1 MIYLIEYDHS
11 IDYSDYDLVKVNI
24 MTDNSNIIEIPNKLF
39 MYNKQNNILDKSS
52 VSRELNRIVYGII
65 ENYTLK
71 TPDEY
76 KKYNFRLSSM
86 RDVVSVNLIF
96 RYGLYSIDNLNYYI
110 NNDNVIVNVPRYFEY
125 DRIFTNRD
133 NISLSD
139 DSRINLNNYI
149 NSIVNKQL
157 SLNSTSSK
165 PII

>member
-1 MIYLIEYDHS
+1 M
-11 IDYSDYDLVKVNI
+11 
-24 MTDNSNIIEIPNKLF
+24 
-39 MYNKQNNILDKSS
+39 
-52 VSRELNRIVYGII
+52 
-65 ENYTLK
+65 
-71 TPDEY
+71 
-76 KKYNFRLSSM
+76 
-86 RDVVSVNLIF
+86 SVNLIF

>member
-52 VSRELNRIVYGII
+52 VSRELNRIVYGIT

-71 TPDEY
+71 TPNEY

-96 RYGLYSIDNLNYYI
+96 RYGLYLNYYI